1 MGDLNEVD
9 YERPWKKIL
18 VIGII
23 VVIVLIL
30 GVLVYN
36 YFSKPNIE
44 GDEPENFEE
53 MFLQNCL
60 DSCDSCEQNCY
71 DMDFMQKAESEIDE
85 SLCDNIINEHL
96 KNECINNI
104 IITKAIQTGD
114 DSLCNSIEDEERKQM
129 CINIVEYSLNPEE
142 LPDEEE

>member
-1 MGDLNEVD
+1 ME
-9 YERPWKKIL
+9 YKSPWKKIL
-18 VIGII
+18 IVGII
-23 VVIVLIL
+23 VVVILIL
-30 GVLVYN
+30 GVLAYN
-36 YFSKPNIE
+36 YFLKPTIE
-44 GDEPENFEE
+44 STFEEDEPVNFEE

-60 DSCDSCEQNCY
+60 DGCDSCEQNCY